1 MSLFLLGSYVYD
13 SQLNDTAKAHV
24 AFQRLIDSYPESE
37 LVDDAQMSIKYL
49 GLTPEE
55 IMERIMSQTEV
66 EDTVSVATE
75 E

>member
-1 MSLFLLGSYVYD
+1 M
-13 SQLNDTAKAHV
+13 

-55 IMERIMSQTEV
+55 IMERIMSQTAV
-66 EDTVSVATE
+66 EDTVSVETE